1 MGRQTRAR
9 RRGISHPKSPGAK
22 PTEPPPRTP
31 PGRAKPRIARGRKPA
46 RAGKKPRAETGAL
59 PEKAHRRPLRTAA
72 GAKGT
77 TAKGGAAKRVFF
89 FSPGQAGLFRSRV
102 LSRRRGAFSGGEE
115 RRVRTRKRAG
125 PVSRCGDQRK
135 MAATPRKCAHRVT
148 PKFPFF
154 FFLDF
159 GSTLYGVRPVTAA
172 RARAGIRPAGAVL
185 CARNARRARA
195 LNSIARARARAP
207 APRRR
212 RPVNT
217 RRRSRAR
224 TGARGARMQNQN
236 Y

>member
-9 RRGISHPKSPGAK
+9 RRGIRHPKSPGAK
-22 PTEPPPRTP
+22 PVEPPPRTP
-31 PGRAKPRIARGRKPA
+31 PGRAKPRIDRGRKPA
-46 RAGKKPRAETGAL
+46 RAGKKPRAEMGAL

-72 GAKGT
+72 GTKGT

-89 FSPGQAGLFRSRV
+89 FSGQAGLFRSGV
-102 LSRRRGAFSGGEE
+102 LSRRRGAFSGREE

-125 PVSRCGDQRK
+125 PVSRCSDEWK
-135 MAATPRKCAHRVT
+135 MAATPRKCARRVT

-154 FFLDF
+154 FFNF

-172 RARAGIRPAGAVL
+172 RARTSIRPAGAVL

-195 LNSIARARARAP
+195 LNSIARAP
-207 APRRR
+207 TPRRR

-224 TGARGARMQNQN
+224 TGPGGARMQNQN